1 MARVSTYNTDA
12 DVSGND
18 KVLGSDISGATKNY
32 PLKKIGEYFANK
44 SVITAEGQLSF
55 RHIIG
60 LADRVKGDFWV
71 GDSNSVVQLADISRF
86 TISKHMLEDSLDVS
100 HMLSTIVATKFV
112 IVEVGN
118 PNVRGEYSVT
128 SSYNYEDDNNF
139 IVVDVTAVNT
149 NGSLTDE
156 AYYVFSNTTT
166 GVADK
171 KFTHEQSSA
180 AATWTITHNLD
191 KQPAV
196 SVVDSTDNV
205 IICEVEYTSLNQVE
219 LRFST
224 PYSGKAYF
232 N

>member
-1 MARVSTYNTDA
+1 MARVNTYNADTDI
-12 DVSGND
+12 SGND

-44 SVITAEGQLSF
+44 SVITSEGQLSF
-55 RHIIG
+55 RHIVG
-60 LADRVKGDFWV
+60 LSDRLKGDFWI
-71 GDSNSVVQLADISRF
+71 GDSNSVVQLADVSRF

-100 HMLSTIVATKFV
+100 YMLSTIIASKFV

-118 PNVRGEYSVT
+118 PNVRGEYFVT
-128 SSYNYEDDNNF
+128 SSYDYEDDTNF

-166 GVADK
+166 TSGDK
-171 KFTHEQSSA
+171 KYTHVQSSA

-196 SVVDSTDNV
+196 SVVDSTDNI

-219 LRFST
+219 LRFSD

>member
-1 MARVSTYNTDA
+1 MARLNTYTTDT
-12 DVSGND
+12 DVAGND
-18 KVLGSDISGATKNY
+18 KVLGTDISGATKNY

-44 SVITAEGQLSF
+44 SVITSEGELSF
-55 RHIIG
+55 RHIVG
-60 LADRVKGDFWV
+60 LSDRLKGDFWV
-71 GDSNSVVQLADISRF
+71 GDSNSVVQLTDVSSF
-86 TISKHMLEDSLDVS
+86 TISKHMLDNSLDVS
-100 HMLSTIVATKFV
+100 HMLSTIIASKFV

-118 PNVRGEYSVT
+118 PNVRGEYFVT
-128 SSYNYEDDNNF
+128 SSYDYEDDNNF

-166 GVADK
+166 AGADK
-171 KFTHEQSSA
+171 KYTHTQSSA

-196 SVVDSTDNV
+196 SVVDSTENV

>member
-180 AATWTITHNLD
+180 AATWAITHNLD

>member
-1 MARVSTYNTDA
+1 MARVSTYNTDT

>member
-1 MARVSTYNTDA
+1 MARVSTYNTDT

-44 SVITAEGQLSF
+44 SVITTEGQLSF
-55 RHIIG
+55 KHIVG
-60 LADRVKGDFWV
+60 LTDRVKGDFWA
-71 GDSNSVVQLADISRF
+71 GDSNSIVQLSDISRF
-86 TISKHMLEDSLDVS
+86 TVSKHMFEDSLDVS
-100 HMLSTIVATKFV
+100 HMLSTIIASKFV

-118 PNVRGEYSVT
+118 PNIRGEYSVT
-128 SSYNYEDDNNF
+128 SSYDYEDDDNF
-139 IVVDVTAVNT
+139 IVIDVTAVNT
-149 NGSLTDE
+149 NGSMTDD

-166 GVADK
+166 ATSDK
-171 KFTHEQSSA
+171 KYSHDQSSA
-180 AATWTITHNLD
+180 ANVWTVNHNLD
-191 KQPAV
+191 KKPAV

>member
-1 MARVSTYNTDA
+1 MARVSTYNTDT
-12 DVSGND
+12 DISGND

-32 PLKKIGEYFANK
+32 PLKKVGEYFANK
-44 SVITAEGQLSF
+44 SVITTEGQLSF
-55 RHIIG
+55 RHIVG
-60 LADRVKGDFWV
+60 LSDRVKGDFWV
-71 GDSNSVVQLADISRF
+71 GDSNSVVQLANISRF

-100 HMLSTIVATKFV
+100 HMLGKIIAAKFV

-118 PNVRGEYSVT
+118 PNIRGEYSVT
-128 SSYNYEDDNNF
+128 SSYDYDDDTNF

-166 GVADK
+166 TVGDK
-171 KFTHEQSSA
+171 KYTHVQSSA
-180 AATWTITHNLD
+180 SATWTITHNLD

>member
-1 MARVSTYNTDA
+1 MARVNTYNADTDI
-12 DVSGND
+12 SGND

-44 SVITAEGQLSF
+44 SVITSEGQLSF
-55 RHIIG
+55 RHIVG
-60 LADRVKGDFWV
+60 LSDRLKGDFWI
-71 GDSNSVVQLADISRF
+71 GDSNSVVQLADVSRF

-100 HMLSTIVATKFV
+100 HMLSTIIASKFV

-118 PNVRGEYSVT
+118 PNVRGEYFVT
-128 SSYNYEDDNNF
+128 SSYDYEDDTNF

-166 GVADK
+166 TSGDK
-171 KFTHEQSSA
+171 KYTHVQSSA

-196 SVVDSTDNV
+196 SVVDSTDNI

-219 LRFST
+219 LRFSD

>member
-44 SVITAEGQLSF
+44 SVITTEGQLSF
-55 RHIIG
+55 KHIVG
-60 LADRVKGDFWV
+60 LTDRVKGDFWV
-71 GDSNSVVQLADISRF
+71 NSGNSVIELADISRF
-86 TISKHMLEDSLDVS
+86 TISKHMFEESLDVS
-100 HMLSTIVATKFV
+100 HMLSTIIATKFV
-112 IVEVGN
+112 LVEVGN
-118 PNVRGEYSVT
+118 PNIRGEYFVT
-128 SSYNYEDDNNF
+128 SSYDYEDDANF
-139 IVVDVTAVNT
+139 IVVDVTAINT
-149 NGSLTDE
+149 NESLTDE

-166 GVADK
+166 TTADK
-171 KFTHEQSSA
+171 KYTHEQSSA
-180 AATWTITHNLD
+180 APVWTITHNLK

>member
-1 MARVSTYNTDA
+1 MARVNTYNADTDI
-12 DVSGND
+12 SGND

-44 SVITAEGQLSF
+44 SVITSEGQLSF
-55 RHIIG
+55 RHIVG
-60 LADRVKGDFWV
+60 LSDRLKGDFWI
-71 GDSNSVVQLADISRF
+71 GDSNSVVQLADVSRF

-100 HMLSTIVATKFV
+100 YMLSTIIASKFV

-118 PNVRGEYSVT
+118 PNVRGEYFVT
-128 SSYNYEDDNNF
+128 SSYDYEDDTNF

-166 GVADK
+166 GSGDK
-171 KFTHEQSSA
+171 KYTHVQSSA

-196 SVVDSTDNV
+196 SVVDSTDNI

-219 LRFST
+219 LRFSD

>member
-1 MARVSTYNTDA
+1 MARVNTYNADTDI
-12 DVSGND
+12 SGND

-44 SVITAEGQLSF
+44 SVITSEGQLSF
-55 RHIIG
+55 RHIVG
-60 LADRVKGDFWV
+60 LSDRLKGDFWI
-71 GDSNSVVQLADISRF
+71 GDSNSVVQLADVSRF

-100 HMLSTIVATKFV
+100 HMLSTIIASKFV

-118 PNVRGEYSVT
+118 PNVRGEYFVT
-128 SSYNYEDDNNF
+128 SSYDYEDDTNF

-166 GVADK
+166 GSGDK
-171 KFTHEQSSA
+171 KYTHVQSSA

>member
-1 MARVSTYNTDA
+1 MARVSTYNTDT

-180 AATWTITHNLD
+180 AATWTVTHNLD

>member
-44 SVITAEGQLSF
+44 SVITSEGQLTF
-55 RHIIG
+55 RHILG
-60 LADRVKGDFWV
+60 LSDRVKGDFWV
-71 GDSNSVVQLADISRF
+71 GDSNSVMQLADISRF
-86 TISKHMLEDSLDVS
+86 VVSKHMLEDSLDVS
-100 HMLSTIVATKFV
+100 HMLSTIIATKFV

-128 SSYNYEDDNNF
+128 SSYDYEDDNNF
-139 IVVDVTAVNT
+139 IVIDVTAVNT

-156 AYYVFSNTTT
+156 AYYVFSSTTT
-166 GVADK
+166 SGTDK
-171 KFTHEQSSA
+171 KYTHVQSSA

>member
-1 MARVSTYNTDA
+1 MARVNTYNADTDI
-12 DVSGND
+12 SGND

-44 SVITAEGQLSF
+44 SVITSEGQLSF
-55 RHIIG
+55 RHIVG
-60 LADRVKGDFWV
+60 LSDRLKGDFWI
-71 GDSNSVVQLADISRF
+71 GDSNSVVQLADVSRF

-100 HMLSTIVATKFV
+100 HMLSTIIASKFV

-118 PNVRGEYSVT
+118 PNVRGEYFVT
-128 SSYNYEDDNNF
+128 SSYDYEDDTNF

-166 GVADK
+166 TSGDK
-171 KFTHEQSSA
+171 KYTHVQSSA

-219 LRFST
+219 LRFSD

>member
-12 DVSGND
+12 DISGND

-55 RHIIG
+55 KHIIG

-71 GDSNSVVQLADISRF
+71 GDSNSVVQLSAVSRF

-100 HMLSTIVATKFV
+100 HMLSTIIDSKFV

-118 PNVRGEYSVT
+118 PNVRGEYFVT

-180 AATWTITHNLD
+180 AATWTITHNLE
-191 KQPAV
+191 KEPAV

>member
-1 MARVSTYNTDA
+1 MARISTYTTDA
-12 DVSGND
+12 NVSGQD
-18 KVLGSDISGATKNY
+18 KVLGTDSSGATKNY
-32 PLKKIGEYFANK
+32 PLGKVGEYLASSNI
-44 SVITAEGQLSF
+44 ITTEGQLSF
-55 RHIIG
+55 RHIVG
-60 LADRVKGDFWV
+60 LSDRVKGDFWINE
-71 GDSNSVVQLADISRF
+71 GNSEVQLSGVSR
-86 TISKHMLEDSLDVS
+86 IVVSKHISENNADVS
-100 HMLSTIVATKFV
+100 HMLSTIIASKFV
-112 IVEVGN
+112 IVEIGD
-118 PNVRGEYSVT
+118 PNVRGEYFVT
-128 SSYNYEDDNNF
+128 SSYDYEPDTNF

-166 GVADK
+166 AGADK
-171 KFTHEQSSA
+171 KYTHTQSSA

>member
-1 MARVSTYNTDA
+1 MARVNTYNADTDI
-12 DVSGND
+12 SGND

-44 SVITAEGQLSF
+44 SVITSEGQLSF
-55 RHIIG
+55 RHIVG
-60 LADRVKGDFWV
+60 LSDRLKGDFWI
-71 GDSNSVVQLADISRF
+71 GDSNSVVQLADVSRF

-100 HMLSTIVATKFV
+100 HMLSTIIASRFV

-118 PNVRGEYSVT
+118 PNVRGEYFVT
-128 SSYNYEDDNNF
+128 SSYDYEDDTNF

-166 GVADK
+166 TSGDK
-171 KFTHEQSSA
+171 KYTHVQSSA

-196 SVVDSTDNV
+196 SVVDSTDNI

-219 LRFST
+219 LRFSD

>member
-1 MARVSTYNTDA
+1 
-12 DVSGND
+12 
-18 KVLGSDISGATKNY
+18 
-32 PLKKIGEYFANK
+32 
-44 SVITAEGQLSF
+44 
-55 RHIIG
+55 
-60 LADRVKGDFWV
+60 
-71 GDSNSVVQLADISRF
+71 
-86 TISKHMLEDSLDVS
+86 MLEDSLDVS
-100 HMLSTIVATKFV
+100 HMLSTIIATKFV

-118 PNVRGEYSVT
+118 PNVRGEYFVT
-128 SSYNYEDDNNF
+128 SSYDYEDDNNF
-139 IVVDVTAVNT
+139 IVVDVTAINT
-149 NGSLTDE
+149 NGGLTDE

-166 GVADK
+166 SGTDK
-171 KFTHEQSSA
+171 KHTHTQSSA
-180 AATWTITHNLD
+180 SATWTITHNLD

>member
-1 MARVSTYNTDA
+1 MARVNTYNADTDI
-12 DVSGND
+12 SGND

-44 SVITAEGQLSF
+44 SVITSEGQLSF
-55 RHIIG
+55 RHIVG
-60 LADRVKGDFWV
+60 LSDRLKGDFWL
-71 GDSNSVVQLADISRF
+71 GDSNSVVQLADVSRF

-100 HMLSTIVATKFV
+100 HMLSTIIASKFV

-118 PNVRGEYSVT
+118 PNVRGEYFVT
-128 SSYNYEDDNNF
+128 SSYDYEDDTNF

-166 GVADK
+166 TSGDK
-171 KFTHEQSSA
+171 KYTHVQSSA

-219 LRFST
+219 LRFSD

>member
-44 SVITAEGQLSF
+44 SVITSEGQLSF
-55 RHIIG
+55 RHILG

-71 GDSNSVVQLADISRF
+71 GDSNSVVQLSAVGRF

-128 SSYNYEDDNNF
+128 SSYDYEDDNNF
-139 IVVDVTAVNT
+139 IVIDVTAVNT

-156 AYYVFSNTTT
+156 AYYVFSSTTT
-166 GVADK
+166 SGTDK
-171 KFTHEQSSA
+171 KYTHVQSSA

>member
-1 MARVSTYNTDA
+1 MARVNTYNTDT
-12 DVSGND
+12 DISGND

-55 RHIIG
+55 RHIVG
-60 LADRVKGDFWV
+60 LSDRVKGDFWV
-71 GDSNSVVQLADISRF
+71 GDSNSEAQLADVSQF
-86 TISKHMLEDSLDVS
+86 VVSKHMFEDSLDVS
-100 HMLSTIVATKFV
+100 YMLRTIIASRFV

-118 PNVRGEYSVT
+118 PNIRGEYFVT
-128 SSYNYEDDNNF
+128 SSYDYEDDNNF
-139 IVVDVTAVNT
+139 IVIDVTAVNT

-166 GVADK
+166 TVGDK
-171 KFTHEQSSA
+171 KYAHEQSSA

-196 SVVDSTDNV
+196 SVVDSTNNI

>member
-12 DVSGND
+12 DVTGND

>member
-1 MARVSTYNTDA
+1 MARLNTYTTDT
-12 DVSGND
+12 DVAGND
-18 KVLGSDISGATKNY
+18 KVLGTDTGGATKNY

-44 SVITAEGQLSF
+44 SVITSEGELSF
-55 RHIIG
+55 RHIVG
-60 LADRVKGDFWV
+60 LSDRLKGDFWV
-71 GDSNSVVQLADISRF
+71 GDSNSVVQLSAVSRF

-100 HMLSTIVATKFV
+100 HMLSTIIASKFV

-118 PNVRGEYSVT
+118 PNVRGEYFVT
-128 SSYNYEDDNNF
+128 SSYDYEPDTNF

-166 GVADK
+166 AGADK
-171 KFTHEQSSA
+171 KYTHTQSSA

>member
-1 MARVSTYNTDA
+1 MARVSTYNTDT

-18 KVLGSDISGATKNY
+18 KVLGSDIGGATKNY

-44 SVITAEGQLSF
+44 SVITSEGQLSF
-55 RHIIG
+55 RHILG

-100 HMLSTIVATKFV
+100 HMLSTIIATKFV

>member
-1 MARVSTYNTDA
+1 MARVSTYNTDT

-44 SVITAEGQLSF
+44 SVITTEGQLSF
-55 RHIIG
+55 KHIVG
-60 LADRVKGDFWV
+60 LTDRVKGDFWV
-71 GDSNSVVQLADISRF
+71 NSGNSVIELADISRF
-86 TISKHMLEDSLDVS
+86 TISKHMFEESLDVS
-100 HMLSTIVATKFV
+100 HMLSTIIANKFV
-112 IVEVGN
+112 LVEVGN
-118 PNVRGEYSVT
+118 PNIRGEYFVT
-128 SSYNYEDDNNF
+128 SSYDYEYDANF
-139 IVVDVTAVNT
+139 IVIDVSAINT

-166 GVADK
+166 TGGDK
-171 KFTHEQSSA
+171 KYAHEQSSA

-191 KQPAV
+191 KKPAV

>member
-12 DVSGND
+12 DVSGNY

-180 AATWTITHNLD
+180 AATWAITHNLD